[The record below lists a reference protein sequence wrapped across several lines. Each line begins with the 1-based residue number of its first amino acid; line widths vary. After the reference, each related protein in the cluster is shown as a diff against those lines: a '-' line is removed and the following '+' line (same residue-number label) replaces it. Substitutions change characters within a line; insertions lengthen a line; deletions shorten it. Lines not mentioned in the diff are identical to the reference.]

1 MNPLQWITIATVKD
15 GTLSTQQRLY
25 FVDLLIDEMSEF
37 LNSEY
42 GLENWSITPTEGL
55 PADFLPESYTI
66 ENGKL
71 VKASEELIASRQA
84 ASLAAYNEGQRA
96 LREAEYRA
104 STDPRVLELIADA
117 DPEIAA
123 MKANIRARYPYKS

>member
-1 MNPLQWITIATVKD
+1 MIREYKIIKSEGIHLREATGSLFGDKEDLIALYKD
-15 GTLSTQQRLY
+15 Y
-25 FVDLLIDEMSEF
+25 LIIPISD
-37 LNSEY
+37 
-42 GLENWSITPTEGL
+42 L
-55 PADFLPESYTI
+55 PADFSPETYTI

-84 ASLAAYNEGQRA
+84 ASLAAYNEGQRV

-123 MKANIRARYPYKS
+123 MKADIRARHPYKS